1 MLTDPFPERVPERIT
16 ERVTERVTASFVSH
30 RQRRYLLAAAAF
42 TFAVAVQ
49 GAARAEEPVQK
60 SPPSWSADPAVVEK
74 LSRSRPDF
82 NYRESEVPDYELP
95 DVFGP
100 LGKPANA
107 AGWPERRAAILE
119 LFRSHVYGH
128 RPTIDAEISYERAE
142 PPVDPTRGQAR
153 GQRVF
158 CVVTKG
164 DRTFKFPFYL
174 YVPATATADKPV
186 PLIIFINNRTP
197 TDPEAMLETP
207 NDFWPLDMIIE
218 AGCAAAVFHTSDV
231 DPDRADGYLEGI
243 RGFLAEGQPRA
254 RDAWGALSAWGWGA
268 SRIADYA
275 IENVPQTDPQRLAVV
290 GHSRGGKAA
299 LWAAAED
306 PRFAI
311 SYSNNSGCGG
321 AALSRRRFG
330 ETIARITS
338 SFPHWF
344 CEHLTTYAGS
354 EPALPVDQH
363 QLMALIAP
371 RSAYVASAAE
381 DLWADPRGEYLS
393 LVHAAPVFELLGKP
407 SIQTATMPPVDT
419 QRVEGPTG
427 YHIRS
432 GGHNL
437 TRDDWGRF
445 LRFAA
450 GRFSL

>member
-1 MLTDPFPERVPERIT
+1 MLPHPPLPW
-16 ERVTERVTASFVSH
+16 TASRCSPRSIFAAAVLAIAVPA
-30 RQRRYLLAAAAF
+30 QGAAAA
-42 TFAVAVQ
+42 
-49 GAARAEEPVQK
+49 ESPVQK
-60 SPPSWSADPAVVEK
+60 PSPAATTEASSEPWTADPELVEK

-82 NYRESEVPDYELP
+82 NYRESEIPEYQLP

-100 LGKPANA
+100 AGKPASA
-107 AGWPERRAAILE
+107 EGWPEARAVILE
-119 LFRSHVYGH
+119 QFRGHVYGH
-128 RPTIDAEISYERAE
+128 RPTVDAEISYRLADA
-142 PPVDPTRGQAR
+142 PADPTKGRAR

-164 DRTFKFPFYL
+164 DRKFEFPFFL
-174 YVPATATADKPV
+174 YIPVTASADESSEQGPV
-186 PLIIFINNRTP
+186 PLVVFINNREP
-197 TDPEAMLETP
+197 TDPAAMLETP
-207 NDFWPLDMIIE
+207 NDFWPLDKIID
-218 AGCAAAVFHTSDV
+218 AGYAAAVFHTSHV

-243 RGFLAEGQPRA
+243 RGFLADGQPRA

-268 SRIADYA
+268 SRIVDYA
-275 IENVPQTDPQRLAVV
+275 IENVPQIDSQRIAVV

-306 PRFAI
+306 PRFTI

-354 EPALPVDQH
+354 EVALPVDQH
-363 QLMALIAP
+363 QLIALIAP
-371 RSAYVASAAE
+371 RSVYVASAAE

-393 LVHAAPVFELLGKP
+393 VVAAAPVFELLGTP
-407 SIQTATMPPVDT
+407 SISEPTMPPLDS
-419 QRVEGPTG
+419 QRIQGPTG

-432 GGHNL
+432 GPHNL
-437 TRDDWGRF
+437 TRDDWAMF
-445 LRFAA
+445 LEFAA
-450 GRFSL
+450 KRF